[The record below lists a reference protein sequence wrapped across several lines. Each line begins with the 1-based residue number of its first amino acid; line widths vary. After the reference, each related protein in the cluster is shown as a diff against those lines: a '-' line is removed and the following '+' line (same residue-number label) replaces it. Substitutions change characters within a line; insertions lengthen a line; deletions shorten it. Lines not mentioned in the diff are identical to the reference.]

1 MFQGN
6 FSQAKQSIKSRNE
19 IDFEFR
25 IFSTIL
31 KSVLLPI
38 LSDLFRLEQFFGV
51 SFLVLKELRPSPIGK
66 VLQKKKL
73 VSKSTNELKCREIV
87 LK

>member
-6 FSQAKQSIKSRNE
+6 YSQAKQSIKLRNE
-19 IDFEFR
+19 IDIDFR

-51 SFLVLKELRPSPIGK
+51 SFFVLKDLRPSPIGK
-66 VLQKKKL
+66 VLQKKTL
-73 VSKSTNELKCREIV
+73 VSKSTNEFK
-87 LK
+87 

>member
-6 FSQAKQSIKSRNE
+6 FYQAKQSIKSRNE

-31 KSVLLPI
+31 KSVSLPI

-51 SFLVLKELRPSPIGK
+51 SFFVLKELRASPIGK
-66 VLQKKKL
+66 VLQEKRL
-73 VSKSTNELKCREIV
+73 ESKSTNEFK
-87 LK
+87 

>member
-6 FSQAKQSIKSRNE
+6 YSQAKQSIKLRNE
-19 IDFEFR
+19 IDIEFR

-51 SFLVLKELRPSPIGK
+51 SFFVLKDLRPSPIGK
-66 VLQKKKL
+66 VLQKKTL
-73 VSKSTNELKCREIV
+73 VSKSTNEFK
-87 LK
+87 

>member
-6 FSQAKQSIKSRNE
+6 YSQAKHSSKSRNE
-19 IDFEFR
+19 IDIEFR

-51 SFLVLKELRPSPIGK
+51 SFFVLKDLRPSPIGK

-73 VSKSTNELKCREIV
+73 VSKSTNEFK
-87 LK
+87 